1 MTDVILTGQN
11 GQQFRATAQQA
22 EALENLS
29 EARKGGI
36 ATVYGYV
43 PKTGYVKDQYPV
55 VDMQVLTRFST
66 ENLYKRKMTALS
78 EIRFSDVKP
87 HVNSDP
93 VLSKMDETDLLALFN
108 ERKSKEVDSM
118 NTTLSGDRSDS
129 HRQGHDR
136 CYAHIAD
143 GVKVNFVTEKDKDG
157 LMQPVLTDGLP
168 TVASIMV
175 SYLEINRTTRKEGE
189 YKVVNSGAP
198 VRMSNAIGKVL
209 NSRSVGLKML
219 SLKEDNFERLIVS
232 RKSYLPEDVA
242 NIPDDILNG

>member
-1 MTDVILTGQN
+1 MSHVTLTDLN
-11 GQQFRATAQQA
+11 GQSFRATAAQA
-22 EALENLS
+22 EALESLS

-36 ATVYGYV
+36 ATVYGYT
-43 PKTGYVKDQYPV
+43 PTTGYVKDKYPV

-66 ENLYKRKMTALS
+66 ENLYKRKMAALS
-78 EIRFSDVKP
+78 DIRFSDVKP
-87 HVNSDP
+87 HIDADP
-93 VLSKMDETDLLALFN
+93 VLAAMNETDLMTIFN
-108 ERKSKEVDSM
+108 DRKAKEVESM
-118 NTTLSGDRSDS
+118 NTTLSGDRSDA

-136 CYAHIAD
+136 CYARVAD
-143 GVKVNFVTEKDKDG
+143 GVKVNFVTEKVDG

-175 SYLEINRTTRKEGE
+175 SYLEINRTVREAGE
-189 YKVVNSGAP
+189 YKTVNSGAP
-198 VRMSNAIGKVL
+198 VRMSNVIAKVL

-242 NIPDDILNG
+242 TIPDDILNG